1 MLKRLQMVTLMIE
14 IKGGNLQGVTSTE
27 PIEYLLLDYD
37 NLEAGDKPEVSFYGE
52 DGIQSKEEIIK
63 SFNEETKCFVED

>member
-1 MLKRLQMVTLMIE
+1 MIE

-37 NLEAGDKPEVSFYGE
+37 NLEAGDAPEIVYYE
-52 DGIQSKEEIIK
+52 QDGMMTEEEIVK
-63 SFNEETKCFVED
+63 FYNEETKDYGMGD

>member
-1 MLKRLQMVTLMIE
+1 MTKIMIE

-37 NLEAGDKPEVSFYGE
+37 NLEAGDSLDITFFEQ
-52 DGIQSKEEIIK
+52 DGIGTEEDMIK
-63 SFNEETKCFVED
+63 HAIAESIEFIHEED